1 MNILGLMAYSK
12 RGMLL
17 ILGLVLVASLTPL
30 KGLAQQVN
38 LNDILRGSGS
48 FPNAS
53 QPGRAPNPGAV
64 AEQQAGSA
72 GAARGLGG
80 MPPRQSVCRF
90 APLDEKGQQLDA
102 AARVVDVHDNT
113 FYYPNAFERYVKD
126 VTGQELCRFGH
137 QLGSDLSSFFEPPP
151 LSMVPDDY
159 VLGPGDEVY
168 VRLWGSVE
176 QDIALVIDRS
186 GQIVI
191 PRVGPV
197 KLAGVRYSEAS
208 NVIRAQV
215 RKLFTDFN
223 ASVSLGQLRGI
234 RVFITGYA

>member
-1 MNILGLMAYSK
+1 MNVRILFAALS
-12 RGMLL
+12 LPL
-17 ILGLVLVASLTPL
+17 IVSLVFVSPQAQ
-30 KGLAQQVN
+30 AQQIN
-38 LNDILRGSGS
+38 LTDVLRGASPSG
-48 FPNAS
+48 AVA
-53 QPGRAPNPGAV
+53 QGRAPNPGAV